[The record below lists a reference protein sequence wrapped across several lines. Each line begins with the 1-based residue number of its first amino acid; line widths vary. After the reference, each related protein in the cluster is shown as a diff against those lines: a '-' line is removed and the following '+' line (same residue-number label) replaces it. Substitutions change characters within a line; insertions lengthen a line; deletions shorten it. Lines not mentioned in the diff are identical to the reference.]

1 MQTCYLCKIKQLL
14 ACLNLLS
21 NCLSTHNY
29 IFFTRNSSYNMA
41 SPTIKVIIPTEVSPM
56 LTLCR
61 NIVKKH
67 NADGS
72 NSVLPTFIM
81 QSFIKL
87 TNEASQKNEQ
97 QLDLKKQAELATE
110 RRNIIL
116 GKHESQNRFTT
127 NTVLFYVTSIRD
139 YLLGVFRGNERE
151 LGSYGFV
158 VQSPKGDVRVEI
170 PINSEELSLLA
181 IHIVQKHQNNPDNSV
196 IPLVLIDPL
205 IALVAET
212 VALVDSAAQLRRDA
226 ETATQS
232 RNLLL
237 GIARSQNSKTPN
249 TLRYY
254 LSSIRDILLGMYRGQ
269 EQRLGDWGFEV
280 NASAAASNT
289 IIDIA
294 EVDDNTNDSI
304 SDSTNNDKL

>member
-1 MQTCYLCKIKQLL
+1 
-14 ACLNLLS
+14 
-21 NCLSTHNY
+21 
-29 IFFTRNSSYNMA
+29 MA
-41 SPTIKVIIPTEVSPM
+41 SSTTKIIIPTEVGLM

-72 NSVLPTFIM
+72 NSILPAFIM
-81 QSFIKL
+81 QPFIKL

-97 QLDLKKQAELATE
+97 QIDLKKRAELATE
-110 RRNIIL
+110 KRNLLL
-116 GKHESQNRFTT
+116 GKHESQNRFTS
-127 NTVLFYVTSIRD
+127 NTVLFFVTSIRD
-139 YLLGVFRGNERE
+139 YLLGIFRGNERE
-151 LGSYGFV
+151 LGRYGFV
-158 VQSPKGDVRVEI
+158 VQSPKGDIRVEI
-170 PINSEELSLLA
+170 PTNSEELNMLA
-181 IHIVQKHQNNPDNSV
+181 IHIVQKHQSDVDNSV

-205 IALVAET
+205 IALIAET
-212 VALVDSAAQLRRDA
+212 VALVDSSSQLRRDA

-254 LSSIRDILLGMYRGQ
+254 LSSIRDILLGLYRGQ

-280 NASAAASNT
+280 NASAAASNALV
-289 IIDIA
+289 DVA
-294 EVDDNTNDSI
+294 EVDDDTNDSV
-304 SDSTNNDKL
+304 SDNTDNDTTQD